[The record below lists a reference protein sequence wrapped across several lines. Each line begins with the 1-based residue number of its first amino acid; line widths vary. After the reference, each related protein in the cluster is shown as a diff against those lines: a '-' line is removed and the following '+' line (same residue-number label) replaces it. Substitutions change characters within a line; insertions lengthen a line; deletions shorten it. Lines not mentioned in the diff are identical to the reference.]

1 MDTLKALH
9 ESRMEIDPSGQHAG
23 VSEHIII
30 EIYDM
35 ISVLRM
41 KLKDLSKTILS
52 HLIALRSV
60 MSEEEQ
66 LLPALMKY
74 LFECAYTNAPVWQ
87 MNLGHVVNSLYSK
100 QTAIEICTSLQD
112 FDDILNL
119 CTNLW
124 RSRYA
129 AARCKGAVFA
139 SRLGSGHPR
148 QDTFDPELT
157 RTVLNNI
164 CEVLDRASKN
174 YRERSSKF
182 TGPAQWIDK

>member
-1 MDTLKALH
+1 MQFENAHRLTMDILKALH

-30 EIYDM
+30 EIDDM
-35 ISVLRM
+35 NAVLRM
-41 KLKDLSKTILS
+41 KLISLSRTILS

-60 MSEEEQ
+60 MTEEEQ
-66 LLPALMKY
+66 LLLTLVKF
-74 LFECAYTNAPVWQ
+74 LCECAYTNSPVWEI
-87 MNLGHVVNSLYSK
+87 NLGHMVNSLYSEH
-100 QTAIEICTSLQD
+100 TADEICAYLQD

-124 RSRYA
+124 RSRHA
-129 AARCKGAVFA
+129 AARCRGAVFA

-157 RTVLNNI
+157 KTMLHNT
-164 CEVLDRASKN
+164 CEVLDRASSS
-174 YRERSSKF
+174 YRERS
-182 TGPAQWIDK
+182 